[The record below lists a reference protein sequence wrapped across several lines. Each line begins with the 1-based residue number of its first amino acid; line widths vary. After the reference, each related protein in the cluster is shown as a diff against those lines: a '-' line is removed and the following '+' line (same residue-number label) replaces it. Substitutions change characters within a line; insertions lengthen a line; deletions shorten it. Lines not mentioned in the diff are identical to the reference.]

1 MAKRGELFSS
11 RSQTPRRTYFFNVK
25 ENRTGSL
32 FLNVVESKKRLDSAS
47 GTASFEEF
55 ERHSVMVFEE
65 DLSSFMD
72 ALQEAVSFV
81 HQQGR
86 PAPRPPRPRGSGPK
100 KVRVRPRAR
109 PKPPE

>member
-32 FLNVVESKKRLDSAS
+32 FINLVESKKRLGSAS

-65 DLSSFMD
+65 DLASFMD
-72 ALQEAVSFV
+72 ALQEAVSYV
-81 HQQGR
+81 GRQAR
-86 PAPRPPRPRGSGPK
+86 PAPRRESRPSTK
-100 KVRVRPRAR
+100 KVRVRAR
-109 PKPPE
+109 PKPGRS

>member
-32 FLNVVESKKRLDSAS
+32 FLNVVESKKRVDSAG

-65 DLSSFMD
+65 DLHSFMD
-72 ALQEAVSFV
+72 ALQEAVSYLDKR
-81 HQQGR
+81 GR
-86 PAPRPPRPRGSGPK
+86 KAYQRERQPTTK
-100 KVRVRPRAR
+100 KVRVRAR
-109 PKPPE
+109 PKRSE